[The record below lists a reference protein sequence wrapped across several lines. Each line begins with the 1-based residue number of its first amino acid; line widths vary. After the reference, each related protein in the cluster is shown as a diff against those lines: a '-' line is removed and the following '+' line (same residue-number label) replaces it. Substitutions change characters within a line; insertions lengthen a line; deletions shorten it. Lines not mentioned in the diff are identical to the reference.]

1 MVGLPVFGFGDPFAL
16 FASQRPVV
24 LDAQRVF
31 AVKAHFAEP
40 FNRAKRFQ
48 QKNRRKCLQLCRIRP
63 TDPAK
68 ELGSVLSIS
77 NPLILPLDP
86 LNRYSRFIETT
97 GTSNE
102 VRKERT
108 IQNPEPAGV

>member
-1 MVGLPVFGFGDPFAL
+1 
-16 FASQRPVV
+16 V

-40 FNRAKRFQ
+40 FNRAKGFQ
-48 QKNRRKCLQLCRIRP
+48 QKNRKDCLQLCRIRP

-68 ELGSVLSIS
+68 ELRSVLPIS
-77 NPLILPLDP
+77 TSLILPLEP
-86 LNRYSRFIETT
+86 LNRYSLFIETT

-108 IQNPEPAGV
+108 IKDLEPAGV